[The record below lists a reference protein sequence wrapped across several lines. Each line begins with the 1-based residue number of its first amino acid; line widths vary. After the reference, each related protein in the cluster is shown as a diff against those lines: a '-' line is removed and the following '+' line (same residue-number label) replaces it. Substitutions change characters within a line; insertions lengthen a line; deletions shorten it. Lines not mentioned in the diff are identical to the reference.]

1 MKADSGWTKLGLLV
15 GPDPKIEWLAGGSG
29 PCCAIANKNDAS
41 IVDLYISGRD
51 SQNRSRLGLAR
62 FSLQSATIVDI
73 CEEPVLTLGT
83 RGAFD
88 ENGTSYPS
96 VVRDGSRLLM
106 YYTGWIKGVH
116 VPWYN
121 DLGVATSLNGQSF
134 ERISRA
140 PVMPRSDLDHIGV
153 GSSCVLRDG
162 EKWHMWYTRFDRWGT
177 STDDHPHYYNIKH
190 AHSADGMAWIS
201 DPDVC
206 IDFRDSSEYAIA
218 KPCVLKVGE
227 RFVMWYSHRGIFYRA
242 GLAVS
247 DDGLHWSRMDERAG
261 VDVSKGGWDSEML
274 CYPHVFDAGEN
285 FYMFYNGN
293 KYGVEGLGFA
303 RAPRDVVLG
312 MING

>member
-1 MKADSGWTKLGLLV
+1 MKAVANWTKLGLLLS
-15 GPDPKIEWLAGGSG
+15 PDSKIEWLAGGSG
-29 PCCAIANKNDAS
+29 PCCAIANPHDAS

-62 FSLQSATIVDI
+62 FSLKSETIVDI
-73 CEEPVLTLGT
+73 CETPILTLGT

-96 VVRDGSRLLM
+96 VVRDGCQLFL

-121 DLGVATSLNGQSF
+121 DLGLASSLDGLTF
-134 ERISRA
+134 TRASRS
-140 PVMPRSDLDHIGV
+140 PIMPRGDLDHIGI
-153 GSSCVLRDG
+153 GSSCILQDDDT
-162 EKWHMWYTRFDRWGT
+162 WHMWYTRFDRWGAGAA
-177 STDDHPHYYNIKH
+177 DHPHYYNIKH
-190 AHSADGMAWIS
+190 AHSADGVVWVS
-201 DPDVC
+201 DPGIC

-227 RFVMWYSHRGIFYRA
+227 RFVMWYSHRGKSYRP
-242 GLAVS
+242 GLAIS
-247 DDGLHWSRMDERAG
+247 IDGLNWTRTDQRVG
-261 VDVSKGGWDSEML
+261 IDVSETGWDSEML
-274 CYPHVFDAGEN
+274 CYPHVFDAGKA

-303 RAPRDVVLG
+303 RATRDSVLE

>member
-1 MKADSGWTKLGLLV
+1 MGLLV
-15 GPDPKIEWLAGGSG
+15 SPDPKLKWLAGGSG
-29 PCCAIANKNDAS
+29 PCCAIANPTDS
-41 IVDLYISGRD
+41 SVIDLYISGRD

-62 FSLQSATIVDI
+62 FSLESETIVDV
-73 CEEPVLTLGT
+73 CEAPVLSLGA

-96 VVRDGSRLLM
+96 VVRDRNRLLM
-106 YYTGWIKGVH
+106 YYTGWIQGVH

-121 DLGVATSLNGQSF
+121 DLGLATSSDGLDF

-140 PVMPRSDLDHIGV
+140 PVMHRDDLDSIGI

-162 EKWHMWYTRFDRWGT
+162 DVWHMWYTRFDRWGA
-177 STDDHPHYYNIKH
+177 DPGDHSHYYNIKH
-190 AHSADGMAWIS
+190 ARSIDGVTWVP
-201 DPDVC
+201 DPEVC
-206 IDFRDSSEYAIA
+206 IDFRDTTEYAVA

-227 RFVMWYSHRGIFYRA
+227 RFVMWYSHRGDSYRP

-247 DDGLHWSRMDERAG
+247 EDGLYWTRMDKRVG
-261 VDVSKGGWDSEML
+261 IDVSTTGWDSEML
-274 CYPHVFDAGEN
+274 CYPHVFEAGSN

-293 KYGVEGLGFA
+293 KYGTQGLGFA
-303 RAPRDVVLG
+303 RASRDTILE

>member
-1 MKADSGWTKLGLLV
+1 MKIDSKWTKLGLLV

-29 PCCAIANKNDAS
+29 PCCAIANINDAS

-51 SQNRSRLGLAR
+51 SQNRSRLGLVR
-62 FSLQSATIVDI
+62 FSLESETVVDI
-73 CEEPVLTLGT
+73 SEPPVLPLGT
-83 RGAFD
+83 RGTFD

-96 VVRDGSRLLM
+96 VVRDGCQLLM

-121 DLGVATSLNGQSF
+121 DLGLATSLNGLSF

-140 PVMPRSDLDHIGV
+140 PAIPRGDLDHIGI

-162 EKWHMWYTRFDRWGT
+162 DSWHMWYTRFDRWGT
-177 STDDHPHYYNIKH
+177 SPQDHPHYYNIKH
-190 AHSADGMAWIS
+190 AHSEDGVVWFLDTA
-201 DPDVC
+201 VC
-206 IDFRDSSEYAIA
+206 IDFRDSSEYAVA
-218 KPCVLKVGE
+218 KPCVLKVGG
-227 RFVMWYSHRGIFYRA
+227 RFVMWYSHRGVSYRA

-247 DDGLHWSRMDERAG
+247 DDGLHWTRMDKHVG
-261 VDVSKGGWDSEML
+261 IDVSVTGWDSEML

-293 KYGVEGLGFA
+293 KYGVEGLGVA
-303 RAPRDVVLG
+303 RAPRGAVLE
-312 MING
+312 MINV